1 MWVPARHMKL
11 PAAGESSA
19 ATERAWPSIA
29 LQLNTMICAVNLR
42 QYDLGE
48 I

>member
-1 MWVPARHMKL
+1 MKL

-19 ATERAWPSIA
+19 ATERAWPRIFA

-42 QYDLGE
+42 QYDLGD